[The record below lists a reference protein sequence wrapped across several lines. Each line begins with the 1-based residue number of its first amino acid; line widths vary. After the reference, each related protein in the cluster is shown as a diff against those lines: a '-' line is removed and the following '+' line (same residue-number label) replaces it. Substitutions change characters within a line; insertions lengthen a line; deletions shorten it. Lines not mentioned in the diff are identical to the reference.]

1 MQESDMLSKEKSA
14 FLWHSLPI
22 PQSSAL
28 KNGTPGLALPPAS
41 SVPGARALRDSDQD
55 ACLQKLEAA
64 ASAASREPLLR
75 QEKTDPETEDN

>member
-1 MQESDMLSKEKSA
+1 MWIHIYPLSLKPPSPP
-14 FLWHSLPI
+14 S

-28 KNGTPGLALPPAS
+28 KNVTPGLALPPAS

-55 ACLQKLEAA
+55 ASLQKLEVAV
-64 ASAASREPLLR
+64 SAARSEPLLQ